1 MEIKT
6 CQVSLDWRPSGDR
19 MARMHARKRGRSGSK
34 RPVRKEVPE
43 WVQYTPE
50 QVEQLVVELAK
61 KGYQSAQIGL
71 ILRDT
76 YGIPDVKLITGKK
89 ISKIM
94 KEHGL
99 YPKVPED
106 LLNLMRRAVNLRK
119 HLEQHPKD
127 LHSKRGLQLI
137 ESKIRRLV
145 KYYKSKGVLPADWR
159 YTPETARLLVEQ
171 A

>member
-1 MEIKT
+1 M
-6 CQVSLDWRPSGDR
+6 DWRPSGDK

-50 QVEQLVVELAK
+50 QVEELVVELAK

-145 KYYKSKGVLPADWR
+145 KYYKSRGVLPADWR
-159 YTPETARLLVEQ
+159 YTPETARFFVEQ

>member
-1 MEIKT
+1 
-6 CQVSLDWRPSGDR
+6 LDWRPSGDK

-145 KYYKSKGVLPADWR
+145 KYYKSRGVLPPDWR

>member
-1 MEIKT
+1 
-6 CQVSLDWRPSGDR
+6 
-19 MARMHARKRGRSGSK
+19 
-34 RPVRKEVPE
+34 
-43 WVQYTPE
+43 
-50 QVEQLVVELAK
+50 
-61 KGYQSAQIGL
+61 
-71 ILRDT
+71 
-76 YGIPDVKLITGKK
+76 
-89 ISKIM
+89 M

>member
-1 MEIKT
+1 M
-6 CQVSLDWRPSGDR
+6 DWRPSGDR

-89 ISKIM
+89 
-94 KEHGL
+94 
-99 YPKVPED
+99 
-106 LLNLMRRAVNLRK
+106 N
-119 HLEQHPKD
+119 Q
-127 LHSKRGLQLI
+127 
-137 ESKIRRLV
+137 
-145 KYYKSKGVLPADWR
+145 
-159 YTPETARLLVEQ
+159 
-171 A
+171 